1 MQIHAHHLGYKTR
14 GEHNGRFFF
23 ISGHFCASQDKVVS
37 KSVAFLT
44 AFRETKP
51 WKNKKSN
58 FRVFSKFW

>member
-14 GEHNGRFFF
+14 GEHDDRFF

-37 KSVAFLT
+37 DSVVFLT
-44 AFRETKP
+44 DFRETKP

-58 FRVFSKFW
+58 FRVVSKFR